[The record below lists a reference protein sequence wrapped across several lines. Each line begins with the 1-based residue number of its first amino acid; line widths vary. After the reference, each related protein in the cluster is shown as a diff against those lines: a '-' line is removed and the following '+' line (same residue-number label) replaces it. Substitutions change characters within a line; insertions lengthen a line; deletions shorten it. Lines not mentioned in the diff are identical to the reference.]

1 MWRMVHAWESSV
13 VECLWLRVPEGFVGE
28 PQKNHFSVANMA
40 GVPPGVGRD
49 SLWVWE
55 ERVSLHCTIKKKDA
69 VAALEVRVVGEHH
82 MELDNQVSQLLQG
95 DK

>member
-1 MWRMVHAWESSV
+1 MVEGLHRMWRMVHAWESSV

-28 PQKNHFSVANMA
+28 PQENHFSVANMA

-55 ERVSLHCTIKKKDA
+55 ER
-69 VAALEVRVVGEHH
+69 
-82 MELDNQVSQLLQG
+82 
-95 DK
+95 

>member
-1 MWRMVHAWESSV
+1 MANRSV
-13 VECLWLRVPEGFVGE
+13 VPT
-28 PQKNHFSVANMA
+28 
-40 GVPPGVGRD
+40 GVGRD

-55 ERVSLHCTIKKKDA
+55 ERVSLHCTIKEKDA
-69 VAALEVRVVGEHH
+69 VAALEVRVVGESH

>member
-1 MWRMVHAWESSV
+1 MEDGACLGVQRGQVSLAEVLWES
-13 VECLWLRVPEGFVGE
+13 LRKTF
-28 PQKNHFSVANMA
+28 FSVANRSV
-40 GVPPGVGRD
+40 VPTGVGRD

-69 VAALEVRVVGEHH
+69 VAALEVRVVGEYH
-82 MELDNQVSQLLQG
+82 MELDSQVSQLLQG

>member
-1 MWRMVHAWESSV
+1 MEDGACLGVQRGQVSLAEVLWES
-13 VECLWLRVPEGFVGE
+13 LWKTF
-28 PQKNHFSVANMA
+28 FSVANRSV
-40 GVPPGVGRD
+40 VPTGVGRD

-55 ERVSLHCTIKKKDA
+55 ERVSLHCTIKEKDA
-69 VAALEVRVVGEHH
+69 VAALEVRVVGEYH

>member
-1 MWRMVHAWESSV
+1 MKSQTRARLLEIFLS
-13 VECLWLRVPEGFVGE
+13 LAEGFVGE
-28 PQKNHFSVANMA
+28 PQKNLVSVANMSV
-40 GVPPGVGRD
+40 VPPGVGRD

-55 ERVSLHCTIKKKDA
+55 ERIFTPVVQARKNA
-69 VAALEVRVVGEHH
+69 VAAWEVRVVGECH